1 MSNLRRSCGIH
12 SNNSVTTEGEPQSTI
27 SSKKTFIT
35 LQENVQVIEN
45 RHVRHNPY
53 TNEYIAK
60 RRKLTKK
67 YHQLRLQN
75 GDHKYDDVWV
85 GDEMDTGRAKHNV
98 RFWMQN
104 VHGLV
109 QGNNIH
115 DFQFDIA
122 TLADKN
128 VNYFTFTETC
138 VNTNKPGYSSSIKQA
153 FAQIVTN
160 GHLNLANT
168 PNFPTNTNY
177 QPGGVASGFDGSLR
191 GQYLRSGRDD
201 IGRWTWEIQHGLN
214 NNCT

>member
-12 SNNSVTTEGEPQSTI
+12 SNNSVTTEGELQSTI

-109 QGNNIH
+109 QGNKIDNNILFYVGGTY
-115 DFQFDIA
+115 DPASLVSQARVIKKI
-122 TLADKN
+122 KN
-128 VNYFTFTETC
+128 RLLDS
-138 VNTNKPGYSSSIKQA
+138 YSRR
-153 FAQIVTN
+153 
-160 GHLNLANT
+160 L
-168 PNFPTNTNY
+168 Y
-177 QPGGVASGFDGSLR
+177 
-191 GQYLRSGRDD
+191 
-201 IGRWTWEIQHGLN
+201 
-214 NNCT
+214 